1 MNLFTLCVPSA
12 QGGQRRVLDRL
23 ELELQ
28 VAMIGFYFSIA
39 VRFIELFILVGGD
52 LYSQGEVLRWLLGTG
67 VNLLYESV
75 MCT

>member
-39 VRFIELFILVGGD
+39 VRFIELFVYFSWRRFIQPRGGPALVVG
-52 LYSQGEVLRWLLGTG
+52 YWS
-67 VNLLYESV
+67 
-75 MCT
+75 